1 MQLRLLKLTPI
12 TPSCLGISHKDNIKG
27 PWGQLASCSLGISL
41 NIDVSILR
49 TKIELQTFL
58 NDFENFEE
66 QSSVGNSV
74 IKELILPI

>member
-1 MQLRLLKLTPI
+1 MGAA
-12 TPSCLGISHKDNIKG
+12 CF
-27 PWGQLASCSLGISL
+27 CSLGISL

-66 QSSVGNSV
+66 QSSVENNV